1 MPSPLDSDPSFPR
14 FERFVP
20 AQSGRTDWL
29 FGREVFMTRLMV
41 RRSCVALLFLLL
53 WCPFLPSA
61 SSQTAVEADQ
71 IQLEPVVSGLSNPV
85 FVTDAHDGTNRLFI
99 VEQDGRLKV
108 LQPGS
113 DTAQVFLDLT
123 SKVLFGGERG
133 LLGLAFH
140 PDFKNNR
147 RFFVDY
153 TRQPDGATIIAEYRV
168 SQANPNVADA
178 TETILLMI
186 PQPFPNHNGGMVT
199 FGPDGF
205 LYIGMG
211 DGGSSNDPGNRAQDI
226 NNLLGKILRID
237 VDHSNGA
244 VPYSSPASNPFVGRA
259 GLDEIFAFGLRNP
272 WRFSFDRLTG
282 DLYVADVGQNTWE
295 EIDVV
300 TAGANYGWR
309 IAEGNHCN
317 QAIGGGVCSMA
328 GFIPPIAE
336 YGHTGGR
343 CSITGGYVYRGSKG
357 TFLSGTYLYAD
368 YCSGEIFT
376 LATGGGQSLL
386 LDSGM
391 NISSFGEDE
400 SGEIYVVGLGGTIQ
414 RFVNS
419 NPPPPSTLTISS
431 AVVRRRS
438 TQEVLQPI
446 TVRANGK
453 KFEVVLFGQ
462 GFVADS
468 VVLLNGRELK
478 SDLQQTETEASIL
491 VGRLRGFTLSE
502 PTTLTIEFVNP
513 GGAHSNQVMLRVVP

>member
-1 MPSPLDSDPSFPR
+1 
-14 FERFVP
+14 
-20 AQSGRTDWL
+20 
-29 FGREVFMTRLMV
+29 MV
-41 RRSCVALLFLLL
+41 RSCVALLLLVL
-53 WCPFLPSA
+53 LFPFQPSA
-61 SSQTAVEADQ
+61 SFQTDVEAAQ
-71 IQLEPVVSGLSNPV
+71 IQLEPVASGLSNPV
-85 FVTDAHDGTNRLFI
+85 FVTDPHDGTNRLFI

-113 DTAQVFLDLT
+113 ATAQVFLDLS

-140 PDFKNNR
+140 PNFQNNR

-178 TETILLMI
+178 TETVLLMI
-186 PQPFPNHNGGMVT
+186 PQPFSNHNGGMVT

-237 VDHSNGA
+237 VDHPNGA
-244 VPYSSPASNPFVGRA
+244 IPYSSPVGNPFVGRA
-259 GLDEIFAFGLRNP
+259 GADEIFAFGLRNP

-282 DLYVADVGQNTWE
+282 DLYVGDVGQNAWE

-300 TAGANYGWR
+300 TAGTNYGWR
-309 IAEGNHCN
+309 VAEGNHCN

-328 GFIPPIAE
+328 GFVPPIAE
-336 YGHTGGR
+336 YGHSGGK

-357 TFLSGTYLYAD
+357 TFPSGTYVYAD
-368 YCSGEIFT
+368 FCSGEIFT

-400 SGEIYVVGLGGTIQ
+400 AGEIYVVGLGGTIH
-414 RFVNS
+414 RFINS
-419 NPPPPSTLTISS
+419 NPPPTSTLTIGS
-431 AVVRRRS
+431 AFVRRRS

-453 KFEVVLFGQ
+453 KFEVVLVGD
-462 GFVADS
+462 GFVEDS

-478 SDLQQTETEASIL
+478 SELQQTGTGQSVL
-491 VGRLRGFTLSE
+491 VGRLRGFMLFE
-502 PTTLTIEFVNP
+502 PATLTIEFVNP
-513 GGAHSNQVMLRVVP
+513 GGAHSNQVTLRVVPEAN